1 MDINNITE
9 IISQPV
15 VLSNIDDSPGPCCM
29 SFGFDLNPLIQS
41 IERVGLINP
50 PLLKRDSQGSITIIT
65 GYRRIKALKSLKAD
79 RAGCRVL
86 SGDNILPIECLLLN
100 LHDNLAVRKL
110 NDVEKGMVLARLI
123 LWIKTLEIVERY
135 MPLLGLPSNKATLS
149 SYLRLEE
156 EMGFRA
162 KESIVQGQLSLRN
175 AMMLLDIDSISRSSI
190 IDLISNI
197 KLTVNQQRQLI
208 DYTVDLAHIE
218 GTSISDI
225 LDDRS
230 VKRINSDTRMNN
242 PQKGRALIR
251 YLRMRRYPSV
261 SKAEREFK
269 KMVSKLNLGKMVRID
284 HSPSFESPYYRL
296 EVLFKD
302 GPSLREK
309 LENFMTEDIN
319 ILTDPWKKDL
329 FTTKNTKNS

>member
-1 MDINNITE
+1 MKRDINNIIE
-9 IISQPV
+9 LIPQSMP
-15 VLSNIDDSPGPCCM
+15 LRNINDSAGPCCM

-50 PLLKRDSQGSITIIT
+50 PLLKRDNQGSVTIIT

-79 RAGCRVL
+79 RVGCRVL
-86 SGDNILPIECLLLN
+86 SGDNILPIECFLLN

-123 LWIKTLEIVERY
+123 PWIKTLEIVEYY
-135 MPLLGLPSNKATLS
+135 MPLLGLPSNKTTLF

-156 EMGFRA
+156 EMEVEA
-162 KESIVQGQLSLRN
+162 KESIAQGQLSLRN
-175 AMMLLDIDSISRSSI
+175 AIMLLDIDSISRSFI
-190 IDLISNI
+190 IDLISNM

-208 DYTVDLAHIE
+208 EYTVDLSHIE
-218 GTSISDI
+218 GISIPDI
-225 LDDRS
+225 LDDQS
-230 VKRINSDTRMNN
+230 VKRMNSDTRMNN

-261 SKAEREFK
+261 SKAEREFE
-269 KMVSKLNLGKMVRID
+269 KMVSKLNLGKRIRID
-284 HSPSFESPYYRL
+284 HSPSFEAPYYRL

-302 GPSLREK
+302 GPSLRGK
-309 LENFMTEDIN
+309 LENFMREDIDS
-319 ILTDPWKKDL
+319 LTDPWKKER
-329 FTTKNTKNS
+329 

>member
-1 MDINNITE
+1 MDITE
-9 IISQPV
+9 IIPQPV

-41 IERVGLINP
+41 IEKVGLINP
-50 PLLKRDSQGSITIIT
+50 PLLKRDNHGSITIIT
-65 GYRRIKALKSLKAD
+65 GYRRIKALQSLKAD
-79 RAGCRVL
+79 RAACRVL
-86 SGDNILPIECLLLN
+86 SGNNILPIECLLVN

-110 NDVEKGMVLARLI
+110 NDVEKGMVLVRLI
-123 LWIKTLEIVERY
+123 PWIKPREIVEHY
-135 MPLLGLPSNKATLS
+135 LPLLGLPSNKATFS

-162 KESIVQGQLSLRN
+162 KESIAQGQLSLRN
-175 AMMLLDIDSISRSSI
+175 AIMLLDIDLISRSSI

-218 GTSISDI
+218 GSSISDI
-225 LDDRS
+225 LDDQS
-230 VKRINSDTRMNN
+230 MKRIESDTRMNN

-251 YLRMRRYPSV
+251 YLRMRRYPLV
-261 SKAEREFK
+261 SKAEKEFK
-269 KMVSKLNLGKMVRID
+269 KMVSKLNLGEMVRID

-302 GPSLREK
+302 GLSLREN
-309 LENFMTEDIN
+309 LENFMREDIDS
-319 ILTDPWKKDL
+319 LRDPWKM
-329 FTTKNTKNS
+329 NI

>member
-1 MDINNITE
+1 MMDINS
-9 IISQPV
+9 IIAIIPQPV

-29 SFGFDLNPLIQS
+29 SFGFELTPLMQS
-41 IERVGLINP
+41 IKRVGLINP
-50 PLLKRDSQGSITIIT
+50 PLLKRDNEARITIIT
-65 GYRRIKALKSLKAD
+65 GYRRIKALKLLKAD
-79 RAGCRVL
+79 RAACRIL
-86 SGDNILPIECLLLN
+86 SGDDILPIECLLLN
-100 LHDNLAVRKL
+100 LHDNLAVREL

-123 LWIKTLEIVERY
+123 PWIKSREIVEHY
-135 MPLLGLPSNKATLS
+135 MPLLGLPSKKATLS

-156 EMGFRA
+156 EMGIRA
-162 KESIVQGQLSLRN
+162 KECIAQGQLSLRN

-218 GTSISDI
+218 GTSIPDI
-225 LDDRS
+225 LDNQS
-230 VKRINSDTRMNN
+230 VKRIKSDTRMNN
-242 PQKGRALIR
+242 PQKGRTLIR
-251 YLRMRRYPSV
+251 HFRIRRYPSV
-261 SKAEREFK
+261 SMAEREFK
-269 KMVSKLNLGKMVRID
+269 KMVSRLNLGEMVRID
-284 HSPSFESPYYRL
+284 HSSSFEFPYYRL

-309 LENFMTEDIN
+309 LENLMGEDIN

-329 FTTKNTKNS
+329 FTTNKKR

>member
-1 MDINNITE
+1 MMDINNITE
-9 IISQPV
+9 IMPQPV

-29 SFGFDLNPLIQS
+29 SFGFDLNPLMQS

-50 PLLKRDSQGSITIIT
+50 PLLKKDDQGGITIIT
-65 GYRRIKALKSLKAD
+65 GYRRIKALKSLKTD

-86 SGDNILPIECLLLN
+86 SGDDILPLECLLLN

-123 LWIKTLEIVERY
+123 PWIKTLEIVERY
-135 MPLLGLPSNKATLS
+135 MPLLNLPSNKATLS

-156 EMGFRA
+156 KMDIQA
-162 KESIVQGQLSLRN
+162 KESIAQGQLSLRN

-208 DYTVDLAHIE
+208 EYAVDLAHIE
-218 GTSISDI
+218 GTSIPVI
-225 LDDRS
+225 LDDQS
-230 VKRINSDTRMNN
+230 VKRIESDSRMNN

-251 YLRMRRYPSV
+251 GLRMRRYPSV

-296 EVLFKD
+296 EILFKD
-302 GPSLREK
+302 GPSLRVK
-309 LENFMTEDIN
+309 LENFMREDIDS
-319 ILTDPWKKDL
+319 LTDPWKKDL
-329 FTTKNTKNS
+329 FTKITKRS

>member
-1 MDINNITE
+1 MDINKITE
-9 IISQPV
+9 IIPQPV
-15 VLSNIDDSPGPCCM
+15 VLNNIDDSRGPCCM
-29 SFGFDLNPLIQS
+29 SFGFDLNPLVQS

-79 RAGCRVL
+79 RAVCRVL
-86 SGDNILPIECLLLN
+86 SGDDILPIECLLLN
-100 LHDNLAVRKL
+100 LHDNLAVRKF
-110 NDVEKGMVLARLI
+110 NDVEKGMVLTRLI
-123 LWIKTLEIVERY
+123 PWIKTLEIVEHY

-149 SYLRLEE
+149 SYLKLEE

-162 KESIVQGQLSLRN
+162 KESIAQGQLSLRN
-175 AMMLLDIDSISRSSI
+175 AMMLLNIDSISRSSI

-208 DYTVDLAHIE
+208 DYTIDLAHIE
-218 GTSISDI
+218 GTSIPDV
-225 LDDRS
+225 LDDKS

-251 YLRMRRYPSV
+251 HLRMRRYPSV
-261 SKAEREFK
+261 SKAEKEFK
-269 KMVSKLNLGKMVRID
+269 KMVSRLSLEKMVRID

-309 LENFMTEDIN
+309 LENFMREDID
-319 ILTDPWKKDL
+319 ILTDPWER
-329 FTTKNTKNS
+329 